1 MEGSGEDVRA
11 RMTGLAVE
19 EASLMDITVDL
30 CEVSQLDMVG
40 AASVILVE
48 GSMEVEAPIILAEV
62 EVEEADLP

>member
-11 RMTGLAVE
+11 RTTGLEVE
-19 EASLMDITVDL
+19 EASLMDITVDQ

-48 GSMEVEAPIILAEV
+48 GSMEVEEIISAEV

>member
-11 RMTGLAVE
+11 RTTGLEVE
-19 EASLMDITVDL
+19 EASLMDITVDQ
-30 CEVSQLDMVG
+30 CEVSLLDMVG

-48 GSMEVEAPIILAEV
+48 GSMEVEEIILA